1 MDDVHE
7 DCHLKSSLLGS
18 GPRLALRTG
27 RSAWSPVGV
36 VGNIR
41 RARLSAIY
49 SPMNLKHVLYER
61 TDDIARVTVDRPGSL
76 NAISR
81 RVYSEL
87 DQAISDAEGAMP

>member
-1 MDDVHE
+1 
-7 DCHLKSSLLGS
+7 
-18 GPRLALRTG
+18 
-27 RSAWSPVGV
+27 
-36 VGNIR
+36 
-41 RARLSAIY
+41 
-49 SPMNLKHVLYER
+49 MNLKHVLYER